1 MKSPINSPIGKLAP
15 SFISRFDSATDMV
28 GSLSSFL
35 KGEVFEGV
43 GATPSNE
50 IYAKL
55 VNNLPDSWIQKL
67 YTYGG
72 ITDSTS
78 CKEIKEIDAEE
89 TDKWIYNVYP
99 EKKYPAIAIGSSN
112 GAMIHLCAAMGIP
125 WLPQTLL
132 IPVHKGS
139 TFPVDEPIK
148 TMEWAKEPGDTFL
161 KNNPNWQLHHMM
173 DPSQDRLRVGPIA
186 YFRVKKLKLGKWYR
200 KFIEERLEPGGS
212 IIVIDCQQEWPTVKL
227 GDRHYFQFGGMGAIS
242 PEEYY
247 QGSERIRDFLQNQKS
262 EAEYWEAPEPTG
274 KSPEAEWGFEP
285 ALLEDLEDFCRTK
298 SFTLSKISFEYPQE
312 PSPFIADLYRWWY
325 PMVKLP
331 SERLLVESFTVHAPL
346 LTIRKGSIPYWL
358 FFNVDPAAD
367 ILEEYL
373 KASPPFEEIYMMI
386 LSHGKDSLGH
396 TSVER
401 WRSLM
406 DYAKSRH
413 DFVGVD
419 EEKYPKDLAVYA
431 RYSPDFKKKIEEEY
445 PLPPPLSLR
454 QLVEFGKTTGAKY
467 KVSIEMEEVPQAKL
481 R

>member
-1 MKSPINSPIGKLAP
+1 MKSPFNAPIGKLAP
-15 SFISRFDSATDMV
+15 AFISRFDSATDMV

-35 KGEVFEGV
+35 KGETFEGV

-50 IYAKL
+50 LYAKL
-55 VNNLPDSWIQKL
+55 VNNLPDSWKQKL

-72 ITDSTS
+72 ITDATS
-78 CKEIKEIDAEE
+78 YEEIARIDAEE
-89 TDKWIYNVYP
+89 IEKWIYNVYP
-99 EKKYPAIAIGSSN
+99 DKKYPAIAIGSSN
-112 GAMIHLCAAMGIP
+112 GAMIHLCAALGIP

-139 TFPVDEPIK
+139 TFPIDKPII
-148 TMEWAKEPGDTFL
+148 TMEWAKEPGDAFL
-161 KNNPNWQLHHMM
+161 KNNPSWQLHHMM

-186 YFRVKKLKLGKWYR
+186 YFRVKKLALGKWYK

-212 IIVIDCQQEWPTVKL
+212 IIVIDCQQQWPTVKL
-227 GDRHYFQFGGMGAIS
+227 GDRHYFQFGGMGDIP

-247 QGSERIRDFLQNQKS
+247 QGSERIRDFLQQQKS
-262 EAEYWEAPEPTG
+262 EVDCWEAPKPTG
-274 KSPEAEWGFEP
+274 SSPESEWGFEP
-285 ALLEDLEDFCRTK
+285 SLLKDLEDFSGTK
-298 SFTLSKISFEYPQE
+298 ELTISKITFEYPQE

-325 PMVKLP
+325 PKVGLP
-331 SERLLVESFTVHAPL
+331 QDRLLVESFTVHAPL
-346 LTIRKGSIPYWL
+346 LTLQKGSVPYWL

-367 ILEEYL
+367 RLEEYL
-373 KASPPFEEIYMMI
+373 KSTRQFEEIFMMI

-406 DYAKSRH
+406 EYAKNRH

-431 RYSPDFKKKIEEEY
+431 RYSPEFRKKIEEDY
-445 PLPPPLSLR
+445 PLPPSLSLR
-454 QLVEFGKTTGAKY
+454 QLKEFSKIAGNKHKISVE
-467 KVSIEMEEVPQAKL
+467 IEEVPQTK
-481 R
+481 